1 MRGPAVEPVV
11 IAAGGTG
18 GHFFPAEAL
27 AAELIARGHRVVL
40 MTDARSGG
48 LASPVFAGREQ
59 YVLRGAGIAGRGVWR
74 GVKAAGSLTAGVVQA
89 RHILGSLGAGCIVG
103 FGGYPS

>member
-1 MRGPAVEPVV
+1 MRGPSVQPIV

-27 AAELIARGHRVVL
+27 AAALIARGRRVAL

-48 LASPVFAGREQ
+48 LNSPVFAGRE
-59 YVLRGAGIAGRGVWR
+59 
-74 GVKAAGSLTAGVVQA
+74 T
-89 RHILGSLGAGCIVG
+89 
-103 FGGYPS
+103 